1 MQNNGEQ
8 MAAQLAG
15 AQAPAQ
21 PKSATAAIIGVIGSL
36 IASGLTFFGSRWAQR
51 RNEQLT
57 QSQNQ
62 WNLDMWQR
70 QNQYN
75 LPSSQ
80 VARLKAAGL
89 NPALIYGNGGIQ
101 NEAADAAPAAD
112 FHNVLNPAAG
122 IQSPIDPKTGAEIDL
137 LEAQAQRL
145 RIQNV
150 TDQGN
155 LEVEQQRLL
164 EFRRQVDIESKRA
177 DAYCNDIESIITQRG
192 LDFNEMIRQFEE
204 NNKIN
209 IEKLNIAKEELGIS
223 KENLRMAILMFPLLK
238 RTERARAASLFAQA
252 YDARQRGDKEHYE
265 ASIAHYNAEL
275 EKLLYNARISMQDEI
290 KVGEINRIQANVQE
304 YRMLYGMYG
313 NFADNWL
320 NFDENGNFDY
330 DFWGL
335 YLLSLTG
342 SGSNSLNPSVFVDG
356 KGVLRGV
363 KNGGKKLFKK
373 PVKVRGF
380 GR

>member
-8 MAAQLAG
+8 MAANLAG

-21 PKSATAAIIGVIGSL
+21 PKSATAIAGMVGTIV
-36 IASGLTFFGSRWAQR
+36 ASGLSLLGSLWSQR

-62 WNLDMWQR
+62 WNLDMWER

-75 LPSSQ
+75 LPSNQ
-80 VARLKAAGL
+80 VARLKAAGF

-112 FHNVLNPAAG
+112 YHNVQNPLAG
-122 IQSPIDPKTGAEIDL
+122 LQSPIDAKTGAEIDL
-137 LEAQAQRL
+137 LEAQAERL
-145 RIQNV
+145 RTENAI
-150 TDQGN
+150 DFGN
-155 LEVEQQRLL
+155 LDVEQQRLL
-164 EFRRQVDIESKRA
+164 EFRRQVDNESKRA
-177 DAYCNDIESIITQRG
+177 DSYCNDIESIITQRG

-209 IEKLNIAKEELGIS
+209 IEKLNVAKEELGIS

-238 RTERARAASLFAQA
+238 RTERARAASLLAQA
-252 YDARQRGDKEHYE
+252 YESRQRGNKEHYE
-265 ASIAHYNAEL
+265 ASISRFNAEF
-275 EKLLYNARISMQDEI
+275 EKLLYDVRITMQDDI
-290 KVGEINRIQANVQE
+290 KSGEINRILANVQD
-304 YRMLYGMYG
+304 YRMQYGIYG
-313 NFADNWL
+313 NYADRWA
-320 NFDENGNFDY
+320 NFDEKGNFDY

-342 SGSNSLNPSVFVDG
+342 SGSNSLNPSIFVDG
-356 KGVLRGV
+356 KGVGRGV
-363 KNGGKKLFKK
+363 VKGGKKLFKK
-373 PVKVRGF
+373 PVKVKGF
-380 GR
+380 GG